1 MIKLNTFYK
10 YIFEFIVIVFGISIS
25 FFLENVRV
33 DRENE
38 NKEKLVKLN
47 LLNELSNSSEYLN
60 SRKEAYNIDLQFLNA
75 LINKN
80 IDIDSLYSV
89 GINGAG
95 YYNSICFYRT
105 FDPPNS
111 VYSSL
116 VSDGEINLIKESD
129 IKNLLYRVYILSPQ
143 FMQVQID
150 GDKKAADNIE
160 LYLIRNYPKLYN
172 KGLQVNDNINL
183 LKELRDIV
191 INDQEL
197 LALIKRKKFR
207 MEGKLNVFQ
216 GYLNLKNTLI
226 ENLKL

>member
-1 MIKLNTFYK
+1 M
-10 YIFEFIVIVFGISIS
+10 
-25 FFLENVRV
+25 
-33 DRENE
+33 
-38 NKEKLVKLN
+38 
-47 LLNELSNSSEYLN
+47 
-60 SRKEAYNIDLQFLNA
+60 
-75 LINKN
+75 
-80 IDIDSLYSV
+80 
-89 GINGAG
+89 
-95 YYNSICFYRT
+95 
-105 FDPPNS
+105 
-111 VYSSL
+111 YSSL